1 MQNEFGIY
9 SSVILLVSFQ
19 LKGKEKELGLQ
30 LSDSGKVRCLHTLN
44 VKLSVPREGNV
55 SGQVCFHICPVAPTR
70 FLTGL
75 RSV

>member
-9 SSVILLVSFQ
+9 SGVILLDSFQ

-44 VKLSVPREGNV
+44 VQLSVPGEGNI
-55 SGQVCFHICPVAPTR
+55 SGQVCFHICPVAPQQ